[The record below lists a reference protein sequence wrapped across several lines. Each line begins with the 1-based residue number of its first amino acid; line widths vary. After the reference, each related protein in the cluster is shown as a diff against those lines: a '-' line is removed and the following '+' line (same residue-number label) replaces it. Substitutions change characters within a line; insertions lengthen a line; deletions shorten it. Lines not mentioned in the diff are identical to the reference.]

1 MKTIIQLAAI
11 ILVLLFFTT
20 CKKEIRH
27 TFVEGIAQD
36 YYTKQPIADVR
47 VELKGPGGDKNN
59 TITTVYTDA
68 NGHFEFEKFRAE
80 KSGDYSINI
89 AGNGYNSQP
98 KYGQHNIEKGKKNML
113 IPTIVK
119 ACRIG
124 FKLLNQTPYDAN
136 DKICLTLDISE
147 DIILNENVTSFSP
160 PCIVGQQ
167 IFNDAGPR
175 VSANTNFYLK
185 YTVTKNAMSQ
195 SFTTQF
201 IVKKDSV
208 LIINY

>member
-1 MKTIIQLAAI
+1 MKSNIKLSFLLISI
-11 ILVLLFFTT
+11 VLFTT
-20 CKKEIRH
+20 CKKEIRY

-36 YYTKQPIADVR
+36 YYTKEPIAEAE
-47 VELKGPGGDKNN
+47 VELFGPGGDAYGF
-59 TITTVYTDA
+59 ITSVYTDA

-89 AGNGYNSQP
+89 EGTGYNSQP

-124 FKLLNQTPYDAN
+124 FKLLNQTPYDVN

-167 IFNDAGPR
+167 IFNDAGPS

-208 LIINY
+208 LMINY